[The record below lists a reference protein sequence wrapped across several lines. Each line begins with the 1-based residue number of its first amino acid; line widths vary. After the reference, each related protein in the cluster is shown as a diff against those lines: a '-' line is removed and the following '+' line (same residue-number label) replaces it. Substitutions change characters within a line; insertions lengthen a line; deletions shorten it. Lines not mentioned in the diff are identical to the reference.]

1 MIYDLAILGGGPAG
15 ITAGIYSTRQGM
27 NVILITKSFGGQ
39 MTQKAVDIENYP
51 GFKKISGFDLIAK
64 FEDQLRDKKIEIKN
78 EAVVSFK
85 KEDNLF
91 KIKLESEILIESK
104 TVIIAAGSEPRSL
117 NVPGEKEFIGRG
129 VSYCTT
135 CDGPLFQKKD
145 IAIIGGG
152 NTGFEAALFMQTYAN
167 KIYILEFGEQVRADK
182 ENQDKVLEIEK
193 IKIITGAQLK
203 EIKGEKFVNEII
215 YLDRATNQEKHL
227 EVQGVFAQIG
237 YLPASELVEDLVDL
251 NKKREIIVNHKTM
264 ETKTLGLYAAGDV
277 TDGFVKQIVVAA
289 ADGAKAAISVYKYLQ
304 Q

>member
-27 NVILITKSFGGQ
+27 NVVLITKSFGGQ

-78 EAVVSFK
+78 EAVVSLK

-91 KIKLESEILIESK
+91 KIKLESEILIESRAI
-104 TVIIAAGSEPRSL
+104 IIAAGSEPKSL

-182 ENQDKVLEIEK
+182 ENQDKVLKIEK
-193 IKIITGAQLK
+193 IKIITRAQLK
-203 EIKGEKFVNEII
+203 EIKGEKFVNGII
-215 YLDRATNQEKHL
+215 YLDRVTNQEKYL
-227 EVQGVFAQIG
+227 EVQGVFSQIG
-237 YLPASELVEDLVDL
+237 YLPASNLVEDLVDL
-251 NKKREIIVNHKTM
+251 SEKREIIVNHKTM

-289 ADGAKAAISVYKYLQ
+289 ADGAKAAISAYKYLQ

>member
-289 ADGAKAAISVYKYLQ
+289 ADGAKAAISAYKYLQ

>member
-264 ETKTLGLYAAGDV
+264 ETKTPGLYAAGDV

-289 ADGAKAAISVYKYLQ
+289 ADGAKAAISAYKYLQ